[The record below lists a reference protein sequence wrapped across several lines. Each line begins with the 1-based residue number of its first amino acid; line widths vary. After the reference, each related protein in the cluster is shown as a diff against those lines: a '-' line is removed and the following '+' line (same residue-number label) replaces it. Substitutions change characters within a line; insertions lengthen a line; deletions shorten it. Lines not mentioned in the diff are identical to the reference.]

1 MGAGRSTSRTRGSV
15 SGARGGWTHVLGR
28 PLDRVPI
35 PRATAEEKRLQA
47 LVTGATSRAGSAGGR
62 STPVVVGGGVRVTV
76 RTPPPPHLPRP
87 RAAPRRSA
95 SRAAR
100 AAARPRAGAAAGRG
114 WRRRRPPGAPA
125 PRAG

>member
-1 MGAGRSTSRTRGSV
+1 MGAERSTSRTRGSV

-62 STPVVVGGGVRVTV
+62 STPVVVGGGVRARV
-76 RTPPPPHLPRP
+76 RTPPPPHLPRL

-100 AAARPRAGAAAGRG
+100 ATARPPEAGAGERG
-114 WRRRRPPGAPA
+114 SRP
-125 PRAG
+125 